1 MDELN
6 HPAIKADFTYSI
18 GYVKDLFFNIN
29 CRKNAGIIRDLKISF
44 DINDIEAD
52 KKVLYLNK
60 IKPVKKKIEN
70 FVHKY
75 SRGSLLAIGGQ
86 PGKFGSIIYSAES
99 SLKAGAGI
107 TAIITA
113 NENVIPINTMAK
125 EIIVDSFENV
135 EEYINKYKTILIG
148 PGLNLSNIS
157 NKKTVEK
164 IIKLDKQFILDA
176 SFFTIFDKNILKS
189 FKKPPVLTPHSQ
201 EFKSF
206 FKEESENLNH
216 ETINTVMALSKKYN
230 VYILLKESFLIY
242 SDPQGNAFVY
252 DNPDRILSQ
261 AGSGDI
267 LAGIISG

>member
-1 MDELN
+1 
-6 HPAIKADFTYSI
+6 
-18 GYVKDLFFNIN
+18 
-29 CRKNAGIIRDLKISF
+29 
-44 DINDIEAD
+44 
-52 KKVLYLNK
+52 
-60 IKPVKKKIEN
+60 
-70 FVHKY
+70 
-75 SRGSLLAIGGQ
+75 
-86 PGKFGSIIYSAES
+86 
-99 SLKAGAGI
+99 
-107 TAIITA
+107 
-113 NENVIPINTMAK
+113 MAK

-135 EEYINKYKTILIG
+135 ETYLNKYKTILIG
-148 PGLNLSNIS
+148 PGLKLSNIS

-267 LAGIISG
+267 LAGIISGLISRGFGIEESILESLRIFYKIADKYSQAGYVSYSPDKFINMISRSFLKDK